1 MKLHLEVVGRGA
13 PELSASERRYLDR
26 LKYYADIRIHEVS
39 EGRGKQVGQ
48 RLREEEQRILAQTDT
63 GFILFDQTGKLMSS
77 SDWAK
82 HFGIQTQG
90 SKHCFVIGGPDGVS
104 SKLRSAASA
113 CWSLSRLTFPH
124 QLVRLMVLEQFFRA
138 FSILKGHPYHRP

>member
-13 PELSASERRYLDR
+13 PELSSFERRYLDR
-26 LKYYADIRIHEVS
+26 LKYYVDIRIHEVS
-39 EGRGKQVGQ
+39 EGRGKQLGQ
-48 RLREEEQRILAQTDT
+48 RLREEEERVLART
-63 GFILFDQTGKLMSS
+63 GSKFVLFDQTGTLMSS

-82 HFGIQTQG
+82 YFGAQAQG

-104 SKLRSAASA
+104 EKMRSAASG

-138 FSILKGHPYHRP
+138 FSILKGHPYHRS